1 MGRGGDGAS
10 HLSNSLSVSNDMK
23 LPSSLLFIIGAI
35 PSVLG
40 SPSSHRPIV
49 SVSPFCGIRD
59 NRISALPDRDAD
71 GLRLPRGGSASPT
84 EPIFI
89 EDISGASSS
98 PLFSVDSTTD
108 ILVQIFGLV
117 NAFHGVALGLLP
129 DVGRSLLGSAM
140 DEEDELAAYAEESV
154 GCFALEY
161 GITGYLAASGLTT
174 PELAIGYG
182 TLFDLYFLSKN
193 LVNGKFDSFGVQN
206 LMYAMTIISAAGTY
220 GILADKLHL
229 GPVLEILTVIP
240 AVQGIMKYFDP
251 IGSSKK
257 MLGADLSDNPV
268 ATALYRT
275 SGQMKL
281 VSAVLRGAI
290 AFGVAPLRAL
300 SYSVFTSSALMMDS
314 IFLRKT
320 HEVVGKGNKALLHQL
335 GSLALS
341 LAMGTVFFLSEE

>member
-1 MGRGGDGAS
+1 
-10 HLSNSLSVSNDMK
+10 MK
-23 LPSSLLFIIGAI
+23 LPSSLILILGCIS
-35 PSVLG
+35 SVLG
-40 SPSSHRPIV
+40 SPSDHRPIF
-49 SVSPFCGIRD
+49 SVSPFGGVRD
-59 NRISALPDRDAD
+59 SRLSAFGKDRD
-71 GLRLPRGGSASPT
+71 GLRLPIPRGGSASPT

-89 EDISGASSS
+89 EDVSGAPSS
-98 PLFSVDSTTD
+98 PLLSVDSTAD

-129 DVGRSLLGSAM
+129 GVGRSLLGSAM

-174 PELAIGYG
+174 PEMAIGYG

-206 LMYAMTIISAAGTY
+206 LMYAMTVISAAGTY

-229 GPVLEILTVIP
+229 GPVLEVLTIVP

-251 IGSSKK
+251 IGSGKK
-257 MLGADLSDNPV
+257 MLGADLNDNPV

-275 SGQMKL
+275 SGQIKL

>member
-1 MGRGGDGAS
+1 MGRGGDGAAWLLATNKRFIRVRREPS

-40 SPSSHRPIV
+40 SPSSHRPIF
-49 SVSPFCGIRD
+49 SVSPFGGIRD

-89 EDISGASSS
+89 EDISGSSSS
-98 PLFSVDSTTD
+98 PLFSVDSTAD

-129 DVGRSLLGSAM
+129 GVGRSLLGSAM

-174 PELAIGYG
+174 PEMAIGYG

-240 AVQGIMKYFDP
+240 AVQGKMKYFDP
-251 IGSSKK
+251 IGSGKK
-257 MLGADLSDNPV
+257 KCSVPTSVTIPSQRLCIELRDRSSWSVPSCVEPLPSASPHCELF
-268 ATALYRT
+268 RT
-275 SGQMKL
+275 LFSP
-281 VSAVLRGAI
+281 AR
-290 AFGVAPLRAL
+290 
-300 SYSVFTSSALMMDS
+300 
-314 IFLRKT
+314 
-320 HEVVGKGNKALLHQL
+320 LL
-335 GSLALS
+335 
-341 LAMGTVFFLSEE
+341 

>member
-1 MGRGGDGAS
+1 
-10 HLSNSLSVSNDMK
+10 MK
-23 LPSSLLFIIGAI
+23 LSSTILFIIGII

-40 SPSSHRPIV
+40 SPSADRPIF
-49 SVSPFCGIRD
+49 SVSPFGVRD
-59 NRISALPDRDAD
+59 NRISFGENHPK
-71 GLRLPRGGSASPT
+71 GLRLPRGGSKSPT
-84 EPIFI
+84 EPII
-89 EDISGASSS
+89 ISGATSS
-98 PLFSVDSTTD
+98 PLLSVDSTVD
-108 ILVQIFGLV
+108 VLVQIFGLV

-129 DVGRSLLGSAM
+129 GVGRSLLGSAM

-174 PELAIGYG
+174 PEMAIGYG
-182 TLFDLYFLSKN
+182 TLFDIYFLSKN

-206 LMYAMTIISAAGTY
+206 LMYVMTVVSAAGTY
-220 GILADKLHL
+220 GVLADKLHL
-229 GPVLEILTVIP
+229 GPILEILTAIP
-240 AVQGIMKYFDP
+240 AVQGILKYFDP
-251 IGSSKK
+251 VGSGKK

-290 AFGVAPLRAL
+290 ALGVAPLRAL

-320 HEVVGKGNKALLHQL
+320 HEVVGKGRNKALLHQL
-335 GSLALS
+335 GSLAIS
-341 LAMGTVFFLSEE
+341 LAMGTVFFLSED

>member
-1 MGRGGDGAS
+1 
-10 HLSNSLSVSNDMK
+10 MK
-23 LPSSLLFIIGAI
+23 IPPTLLFVVGVI
-35 PSVLG
+35 PSALG
-40 SPSSHRPIV
+40 SPSLSRPIF
-49 SVSPFCGIRD
+49 SVSPFGVRD
-59 NRISALPDRDAD
+59 NRPVLPVVS
-71 GLRLPRGGSASPT
+71 PRGGSALPS

-89 EDISGASSS
+89 EEVKDVS
-98 PLFSVDSTTD
+98 PLLSVDSTTD

-174 PELAIGYG
+174 PEMAIGYG

-193 LVNGKFDSFGVQN
+193 LVNGKFASFGVQN
-206 LMYAMTIISAAGTY
+206 LMYVMTAISAAGTY
-220 GILADKLHL
+220 GVLADKLHL
-229 GPVLEILTVIP
+229 GPVLEMLTVIP

-251 IGSSKK
+251 VGSGKR

-281 VSAVLRGAI
+281 VSAVLRGGI

-314 IFLRKT
+314 IFVKKT
-320 HEVVGKGNKALLHQL
+320 HEVVGKGNKALFHQL

-341 LAMGTVFFLSEE
+341 LVMGTVFFLSEE

>member
-1 MGRGGDGAS
+1 
-10 HLSNSLSVSNDMK
+10 MK
-23 LPSSLLFIIGAI
+23 LPLTLLFIIGVI
-35 PSVLG
+35 PSALG
-40 SPSSHRPIV
+40 SPSLGRPV
-49 SVSPFCGIRD
+49 FSVSPFGVRD
-59 NRISALPDRDAD
+59 NRQVPVP
-71 GLRLPRGGSASPT
+71 PRGGSSAPPS

-89 EDISGASSS
+89 EEVNGAS
-98 PLFSVDSTTD
+98 PLLSVDSATD

-129 DVGRSLLGSAM
+129 GVGRSLLGSAM

-174 PELAIGYG
+174 PEMAIGYG
-182 TLFDLYFLSKN
+182 TLLDLYFLSKN
-193 LVNGKFDSFGVQN
+193 LVNGKFASFGKQN
-206 LMYAMTIISAAGTY
+206 LMYAMTAITAAGTY
-220 GILADKLHL
+220 GVLSDKLHL
-229 GPVLEILTVIP
+229 GPVLEMLTVIP
-240 AVQGIMKYFDP
+240 AIQGVMKYFDP
-251 IGSSKK
+251 VGSGKK

-268 ATALYRT
+268 ATALFRT

-314 IFLRKT
+314 IFIKKT
-320 HEVVGKGNKALLHQL
+320 HEVVGKGNKALFHQL

-341 LAMGTVFFLSEE
+341 LAMGTIFFLSEE

>member
-1 MGRGGDGAS
+1 
-10 HLSNSLSVSNDMK
+10 MK
-23 LPSSLLFIIGAI
+23 LLPTLLFIIGVI
-35 PSVLG
+35 PSALG
-40 SPSSHRPIV
+40 SPSLGRPV
-49 SVSPFCGIRD
+49 FSVSPFGIRD
-59 NRISALPDRDAD
+59 NRQVPV
-71 GLRLPRGGSASPT
+71 LPRGGSAPPS

-89 EDISGASSS
+89 EEVNDVS
-98 PLFSVDSTTD
+98 PLLSVDSATD

-129 DVGRSLLGSAM
+129 GVGRSLLGSAM

-174 PELAIGYG
+174 PEMAIGYG
-182 TLFDLYFLSKN
+182 TLLDLYFLSKN
-193 LVNGKFDSFGVQN
+193 LVNGKFASFGKQN
-206 LMYAMTIISAAGTY
+206 LMYAMTAITAAGTY
-220 GILADKLHL
+220 GVLTDKLHL
-229 GPVLEILTVIP
+229 GPVLEMLTVIP
-240 AVQGIMKYFDP
+240 AIQGVMKYFDP
-251 IGSSKK
+251 VGSGKK

-268 ATALYRT
+268 ATALFRT

-314 IFLRKT
+314 IFIKKT
-320 HEVVGKGNKALLHQL
+320 HEVVGKGNRALFHQL
-335 GSLALS
+335 GSLTLS
-341 LAMGTVFFLSEE
+341 LAMGTIFFLSEE

>member
-1 MGRGGDGAS
+1 
-10 HLSNSLSVSNDMK
+10 MK
-23 LPSSLLFIIGAI
+23 VPPSLLFIIGVI

-40 SPSSHRPIV
+40 SPSAHRPIF
-49 SVSPFCGIRD
+49 SVSPFGGIRD
-59 NRISALPDRDAD
+59 NRISALPDRDANR
-71 GLRLPRGGSASPT
+71 LRLPRGGSASPA

-129 DVGRSLLGSAM
+129 GVGRSLLGSAM

-174 PELAIGYG
+174 PEMAIGYG

-193 LVNGKFDSFGVQN
+193 LANGKFDSFGVQN

-229 GPVLEILTVIP
+229 GPVLEILTVVP

-251 IGSSKK
+251 IGSGKK

-314 IFLRKT
+314 VFLRKT